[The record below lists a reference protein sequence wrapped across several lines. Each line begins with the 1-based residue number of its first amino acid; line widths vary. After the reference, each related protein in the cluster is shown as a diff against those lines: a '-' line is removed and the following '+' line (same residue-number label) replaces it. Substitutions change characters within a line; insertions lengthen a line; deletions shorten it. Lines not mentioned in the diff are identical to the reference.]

1 MMTLERINSL
11 IRRFAVTGWK
21 RWLYAFIFI
30 LLCWQLTRF
39 WGNWKEG
46 ASSVFY
52 YIHAP
57 VHEIGHTV
65 TGMMCLPE
73 VIVVLAGSIFQL
85 LTPIAI
91 GVYFVWH
98 GDHPALSLCL
108 GWLGFATI
116 EMATYMYDAPFGN
129 RRWWPLSPAAMTSS
143 TTLNTSS
150 RGGIAL
156 ETPAASARS
165 LPPSATFSSSPH
177 SFSSSPCSLWAFCH
191 RIIRKREAELAHL
204 HATRGRELAHLH
216 VTNY

>member
-11 IRRFAVTGWK
+11 LRHFAITGWK
-21 RWLYAFIFI
+21 RVLYAFIFI

-52 YIHAP
+52 FIHAP

-65 TGMMCLPE
+65 TGMMGLPE
-73 VIVVLAGSIFQL
+73 VIVIMAGSIFQL

-98 GDHPALSLCL
+98 GDYPALSLCL

-129 RRWWPLSPAAMTSS
+129 L
-143 TTLNTSS
+143 TLV
-150 RGGIAL
+150 A
-156 ETPAASARS
+156 P
-165 LPPSATFSSSPH
+165 FSSGDDLIHDFEFLFTRWHCLGSA
-177 SFSSSPCSLWAFCH
+177 C
-191 RIIRKREAELAHL
+191 RIGE
-204 HATRGRELAHLH
+204 
-216 VTNY
+216 VTAAIGYLFVFAALLLIIAMFVLGFLLKDSN

>member
-11 IRRFAVTGWK
+11 LRHFAITGWK
-21 RWLYAFIFI
+21 QVLYAFIFI

-52 YIHAP
+52 FIHAP

-65 TGMMCLPE
+65 TGMMGLPE
-73 VIVVLAGSIFQL
+73 VIVIMAGSIFQL

-98 GDHPALSLCL
+98 GDYPALSLCL

-129 RRWWPLSPAAMTSS
+129 L
-143 TTLNTSS
+143 TLV
-150 RGGIAL
+150 A
-156 ETPAASARS
+156 P
-165 LPPSATFSSSPH
+165 FSSGDDLIHDFEFLFTRWHCLGSA
-177 SFSSSPCSLWAFCH
+177 C
-191 RIIRKREAELAHL
+191 RIGE
-204 HATRGRELAHLH
+204 
-216 VTNY
+216 VTAAIGYLFVFAALLLIIAMFVLGFLLKDSN